1 MKIGKMQVSRRKLV
15 QLVLSLLTAFGIVL
29 VLGAVGD
36 ADNGVPIENILGRA
50 FGGMA
55 ITGGALLVQHWL
67 GL

>member
-1 MKIGKMQVSRRKLV
+1 MKIGKMQVSRRKVV

-36 ADNGVPIENILGRA
+36 ADNGAAIEDILGRA
-50 FGGMA
+50 FGGMG
-55 ITGGALLVQHWL
+55 ITSGALLVQHWL

>member
-1 MKIGKMQVSRRKLV
+1 MKIGKMVVSRRKII
-15 QLVLSLLTAFGIVL
+15 QFVLSLLTALGIVM

-36 ADNGVPIENILGRA
+36 ADNGVPIEDVLGRA

-55 ITGGALLVQHWL
+55 ITGGALLVQNWL

>member
-1 MKIGKMQVSRRKLV
+1 MKIGKMQVSRRKVV

-36 ADNGVPIENILGRA
+36 ADNGAAIESILGRA